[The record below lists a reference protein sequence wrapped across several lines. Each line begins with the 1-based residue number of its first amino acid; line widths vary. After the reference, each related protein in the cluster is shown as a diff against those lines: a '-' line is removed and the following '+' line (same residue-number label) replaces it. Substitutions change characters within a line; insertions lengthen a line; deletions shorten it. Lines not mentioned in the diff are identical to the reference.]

1 MVGGFYDSSRYQS
14 RRQKSINTVVIGGA
28 GACLLSQL
36 PGSVTN
42 QRGASGFPAALVCIL
57 YRGMIIHSNQIQTII
72 ARLDVNRS
80 PVLQYARQVC
90 M

>member
-28 GACLLSQL
+28 GLVCRANYLVALL
-36 PGSVTN
+36 T
-42 QRGASGFPAALVCIL
+42 REGASGFPAALVCIL